1 MEDSENIYDL
11 SAMRGGDCMLSS
23 ILAAVDVSSTR
34 KARGSSYQPGSQAEL
49 DSHANMICLGKHC
62 TVLRRT
68 GRTVR
73 VNAFADSVGS
83 LNNIPV
89 VDAVV
94 VFDNPYGS
102 GESYFLVMY
111 NALYIPSMSHHLIP
125 PFLLREA
132 GLLVNDMPK
141 IHSHDPDLSTHTIFD
156 PRTKMRIHL
165 KLNGIFSYFKCRAIA
180 PREFEDWSDYPVVY
194 ASPKGREWDP
204 YDGVY
209 AEEEACFLNH
219 RGELRNDRLPS
230 MRERPHLIEV
240 DEDLSWHAG
249 NIQATYMQATTI
261 QEYDEMIEHN
271 FCSTQVMN
279 DGTPEEDSRY
289 LGVMDDHIARTVGA
303 IDSCLLEDELA
314 DALESLDIATAYGVA
329 AGSTDTAGS
338 DFNDLFINDFEAI
351 LSAAA
356 GTFSALA
363 SGDPA
368 GISADRLSK
377 IWRISEEDAQQTIE
391 QTTQLGRNT
400 ANTSLSREFP
410 TNDRALRYKRF
421 IDTVFY
427 SDTMFVTGKAKSTR
441 GYTCVQVFVSD
452 KGFVFCFLMR
462 GISGAEYMAA
472 LKAFCKEVGVPDRL
486 VCDPHRTQTSNEVR
500 RFLYEVGTTLR
511 VLERGTQWANLAER
525 FIGLLKSGVRA
536 DLRDSNAPMVFW
548 DYCLERRVQ
557 IMNLTARSTH
567 KLGGLNPYTATTHAP
582 ADISN
587 IATFGWFE
595 WVYCLED
602 RNSSLHKFP
611 HALSVLGRCLGPAKD
626 HGNEM
631 AQWVLKQ
638 SGKVVP
644 LRTLRRLHPHEL
656 SVTNEVERDK
666 RLLFMNNIRR
676 KFGDAVN
683 LPPAGVVELPTIE
696 EETQEDLLENWLED
710 PNEMR
715 GWHQSEDGQ
724 AETLAV
730 LVDEALRQYHI
741 PVADI
746 CNAQGEPMTDRS
758 LTDLMIGIEVL
769 MPLGEDGQ
777 RLCKV
782 LRKSVDAEGKSTG
795 IYDDDPSLNTIIYD
809 IEFPDGHIEQYGANL
824 IAQNVIEQVEDHE
837 GHYSERV
844 KKILDHRREGNAV
857 PRGKMHVTTRNGQ
870 KKLRQST
877 VGWKFLVEYTNGR
890 KQWMQLSDLK
900 ETNPVDVAEYV
911 TARNLVDEV
920 AFQWWVPYTLRK
932 KARIIA
938 AVKSRAKRKTHK
950 YGIEVP
956 QSVEDAFRIDR
967 ENGNSMWQ
975 QALALEMNSIGTAV
989 KFLRNGEAPKPGFTK
1004 TSGHVIFDVKM
1015 DFRRKA
1021 RWVLDGHKTPQ
1032 PTTANY
1038 AGVVSRESVRI
1049 AFTYAAM
1056 MGLPVMAGDIKNAYL
1071 QAPTSESHYIVCG
1084 PEFGI
1089 ENEGK
1094 YAEVKRAIYGGRVS
1108 GRDFWLHLRKC
1119 MDSLGFK
1126 SSKAD
1131 SDVWYRP
1138 ARKSDGTE
1146 YMEYV
1151 LLYVDDVLVISENPE
1166 AVLRNEIG
1174 KHWQLK
1180 EDSIG
1185 KPSLYLGG
1193 KCREVELDNGV
1204 KCWAF
1209 SSSQYVQSAVE
1220 NVKAWLAKK
1229 NRNLPNKAEAPFKSG
1244 YRPEIDVSREL
1255 GPDEASYYQSLIGI
1269 LRWIVELGRV
1279 DICLEVS
1286 MMSSHLALPREGHLE
1301 CLFHLFSYLGKY
1313 HNAEM
1318 IYDPTAPHIND
1329 DIFKKQDW
1337 TFSTMSE
1344 QDRTEVMPPDMPEPR
1359 GKPFVIRCFVDA
1371 DHAGDTVTRK
1381 SRTGFIVYLNNAP
1394 VFWYSKRQGSVESS
1408 TYQAEFT
1415 AMKEATE
1422 YIRALRYRLRMMGI
1436 RVEGPAYIF
1445 GDNQSVLANTTNP
1458 GSVLKKKCAAVA
1470 YHLVREGVARGEWIT
1485 AYINTHDNIADLLTK
1500 PMTAGEKRNG
1510 FVKKILQHI
1519 FRKSK

>member
-1 MEDSENIYDL
+1 MGRSQIHNTEQQRVDD
-11 SAMRGGDCMLSS
+11 RMLTS

-34 KARGSSYQPGSQAEL
+34 KASETKYQPGTQAEL

-94 VFDNPYGS
+94 VFDDPYGNE
-102 GESYFLVMY
+102 ESYFLVMY
-111 NALYIPSMSHHLIP
+111 NALYIPSMNHHLIP

-156 PRTKMRIHL
+156 PRSQMKIHL

-180 PREFEDWSDYPVVY
+180 PREFENWQEYPVVY
-194 ASPKGREWDP
+194 ASPKGQEWNP
-204 YDGVY
+204 YNTVY

-219 RGELRNDRLPS
+219 RGELREDRLPGK
-230 MRERPHLIEV
+230 RDRPHLIGE
-240 DEDLSWHAG
+240 DEDTSWHAG
-249 NIQATYMQATTI
+249 NIQATYMQATTV
-261 QEYDEMIEHN
+261 QEYDEMIESN
-271 FCSTQVMN
+271 FSSASVMN
-279 DGTPEEDSRY
+279 DNTSSEDARF
-289 LGVMDDHIARTVGA
+289 LEVMDDHAARTISS
-303 IDSCLLEDELA
+303 IDSCLIEDEFI
-314 DALESLDIATAYGVA
+314 DALESLDIATACGIA
-329 AGSTDTAGS
+329 AGSTHTAGS
-338 DFNDLFINDFEAI
+338 DCEDLFIDDIGAI
-351 LSAAA
+351 ISAAT

-363 SGDPA
+363 SGA
-368 GISADRLSK
+368 HQGISAERLSK
-377 IWRISEEDAQQTIE
+377 IWRISEDDAQRTVE
-391 QTTQLGRNT
+391 QTTQLGRNS

-410 TNDRALRYKRF
+410 TNDRATRYKRF

-427 SDTMFVTGKAKSTR
+427 TDTMFVTGKAKSTR
-441 GYTCVQVFVSD
+441 GYTCVQVYVSD
-452 KGFVFCFLMR
+452 KGFVYCHLMK
-462 GISGAEYMAA
+462 GINSAEYMAA
-472 LKAFCKEVGVPDRL
+472 LKSFCKEVGVPERL

-525 FIGLLKSGVRA
+525 IIGMLKSGIRA

-567 KLGGLNPYTATTHAP
+567 RLGGLNPYTATKHES

-595 WVYCLED
+595 WCYCLED

-611 HALSVLGRCLGPAKD
+611 HAISVLGRCLGPAKD

-631 AQWVLKQ
+631 AQWVLKR
-638 SGKVVP
+638 SGRIVP
-644 LRTLRRLHPHEL
+644 LRSLRRLTPHEL
-656 SVTNEVERDK
+656 SVTNEDERDK
-666 RLLFMNNIRR
+666 RILFMNDIRR
-676 KFGDAVN
+676 RYGDSVN
-683 LPPAGVVELPTIE
+683 LPPVGVVELPTIE
-696 EETQEDLLENWLED
+696 EETQEDLLENWLD
-710 PNEMR
+710 DSHDMQ
-715 GWHQSEDGQ
+715 GWHEADDGE
-724 AETLAV
+724 AEALAV
-730 LVDEALRQYHI
+730 LVDETLRHYHI

-746 CNAQGEPMTDRS
+746 CNAQGQPVSDRS
-758 LTDLMIGIEVL
+758 MTDLMIGIEVL
-769 MPLGEDGQ
+769 MPHGEEG
-777 RLCKV
+777 RHLCKV
-782 LRKSVDAEGKSTG
+782 LRKSVDAEGKTTG
-795 IYDDDPSLNTIIYD
+795 IYDEDPSLNTLIYD
-809 IEFPDGHIEQYGANL
+809 IEFPDGHIEQYGANM
-824 IAQNVIEQVEDHE
+824 IAQNVLEQVEDHD
-837 GHYSERV
+837 GHYSERL

-857 PRGKMHVTTRNGQ
+857 SKGQMYITTREGQ
-870 KKLRQST
+870 KKLRRST
-877 VGWKFLVEYTNGR
+877 VGWKFLVEYHHGG
-890 KQWMQLSDLK
+890 KKWMQLSDLK

-911 TARNLVDEV
+911 TARKLEDEV

-938 AVKSRAKRKTHK
+938 AVKSRVKRKTHK
-950 YGIEVP
+950 YGIEIP

-967 ENGNSMWQ
+967 ENGNNMWQ
-975 QALALEMNSIGTAV
+975 QALALEMNSIGVAISFIRDGAV
-989 KFLRNGEAPKPGFTK
+989 TPPGLTK

-1021 RWVLDGHKTPQ
+1021 RWVLDGHKTPE

-1056 MGLPVMAGDIKNAYL
+1056 MGLPVMAGDIKTAYL
-1071 QAPTSESHYIVCG
+1071 QAPTSENHYIICG
-1084 PEFGI
+1084 PEFGM

-1094 YAEVKRAIYGGRVS
+1094 RARVRRAIYGGRVS
-1108 GRDFWLHLRKC
+1108 GRDYWLHLRKC
-1119 MDSLGFK
+1119 MDSLGFS

-1131 SDVWYRP
+1131 SDVWFRS
-1138 ARKSDGTE
+1138 ARKTDGTE
-1146 YMEYV
+1146 YIEYV
-1151 LLYVDDVLVISENPE
+1151 LLYVDDILVISEHPE
-1166 AVLRNEIG
+1166 EVLRNEIG
-1174 KHWQLK
+1174 KHWQMK

-1209 SSSQYVQSAVE
+1209 SSSQYVQSAVD

-1229 NRNLPNKAEAPFKSG
+1229 NRTLPNKAEAPFASG
-1244 YRPEIDVSREL
+1244 YRPEVDVSREL
-1255 GPDEASYYQSLIGI
+1255 VPEDASYFQSLIGV

-1301 CLFHLFSYLGKY
+1301 CLYHMFAYLGKY

-1318 IYDPTAPHIND
+1318 LYDPTEPQID
-1329 DIFKKQDW
+1329 PSIFKKQDW

-1344 QDRTEVMPPDMPEPR
+1344 TDRTEVLPPDMPEPK

-1371 DHAGDTVTRK
+1371 DHAGDAVTRK

-1394 VFWYSKRQGSVESS
+1394 IYWYSKRQGSVESS

-1500 PMTAGEKRNG
+1500 PMTAGAKRNG
-1510 FVKKILQHI
+1510 FIKKILQHI
-1519 FRKSK
+1519 FRKE